1 MALKMDQDFSAKK
14 RIQTWLEG
22 PFDDETK
29 NEIKKLLKENS
40 KELVNAFSDTLT
52 FGTGGIRAKM
62 GIGTNRLNK
71 YTIAIATQ
79 ALSNY
84 ILSQKSK
91 DPSVLIGFDNRQ
103 NSKLFAFEA
112 SKVLAANKIKV
123 YLLKELRPT
132 PIVSFGCR
140 FKNCISAIMITASHN
155 PKEYNGYKVYWKD
168 GGQVLPPH
176 DTGIIAEY
184 NKIDSIE
191 KVKLLDT
198 IEHPLIEFILEEID
212 KAYTKNLF
220 SLELFKNKIENP
232 NLKIVYSNFHGT
244 GITLTPKCLNELGFK
259 DIFIVKEQ
267 EAIDPNFTNAPKPN
281 PEEKESLELGIRYL
295 KEKNADIFI
304 ATDPDADRVGAVI
317 NHENTPYILTGNELS
332 CIMLNYLC
340 KKKSLYSKT
349 AAIKTIVTTELFTRI
364 SEHYDIHS
372 IDVLTGFKY
381 IAEKI
386 HEFEVDNSFE
396 FIFGAEESLGYLI
409 HTFARDKDA
418 ISASLLIAKIA
429 LDAKKENKTL
439 IDLLYDLYQTHG
451 IYREK
456 QASIAFEPTLENFE
470 KMKKLMQRLRENPP
484 KTIANETVAFI
495 DDYKTSETLDL
506 QTQTKTILELP
517 SSDVLRFWLADNSKI
532 VIRPSGTEP
541 KVKIYVGVQELNITD
556 LKNDIKKCDMHLD
569 VLIDAIEL
577 EMKS

>member
-1 MALKMDQDFSAKK
+1 MDQNSSAKK

-29 NEIKKLLKENS
+29 NEIKKLIKENQ
-40 KELVNAFSDTLT
+40 KELFIAFSDTLN

-62 GIGTNRLNK
+62 GVGTNRLNK

-79 ALSNY
+79 ALCNY
-84 ILSQKSK
+84 ILSQNLK
-91 DPSVLIGFDNRQ
+91 DPSVLIGYDNRQ

-112 SKVLAANKIKV
+112 AKVLAANKIKA

-140 FKNCISAIMITASHN
+140 FKNCTSAIMITASHN
-155 PKEYNGYKVYWKD
+155 SKEYNGYKVYWKD

-176 DTGIIAEY
+176 DVGIISEY
-184 NKIDSIE
+184 KKIDSIE
-191 KVKLLDT
+191 KVKIVDT
-198 IEHPLIEFILEEID
+198 IKNPLIEFILEEVD
-212 KAYTKNLF
+212 NAYIKNLF
-220 SLELFKNKIENP
+220 SLGLFKNKIENP
-232 NLKIVYSNFHGT
+232 NLKIIYSNFHGT
-244 GITLTPKCLNELGFK
+244 GIALIPKCLNELGFK

-267 EAIDPNFTNAPKPN
+267 EAIDPNFTNAPRPN
-281 PEEKESLELGIRYL
+281 PEEKKTLAIGIKYL

-317 NHENTPYILTGNELS
+317 NHNNEVFILSGNELS
-332 CIMLNYLC
+332 CIILDYLC
-340 KKKSLYSKT
+340 KSKSLYSKT

-364 SEHYDIHS
+364 CESYDIHS

-381 IAEKI
+381 IAQKI
-386 HEFEVDNSFE
+386 HEWEMDNSFE
-396 FIFGAEESLGYLI
+396 FLFGAEESLGYLI
-409 HTFARDKDA
+409 HAFARDKDA
-418 ISASLLIAKIA
+418 ISAALLIAKIA
-429 LDAKKENKTL
+429 SDAKKENKTL
-439 IDLLYDLYQTHG
+439 IDLLYDLYKKHG

-470 KMKKLMQRLRENPP
+470 KMKNLMEKLRDNPL

-506 QTQTKTILELP
+506 QTKTKTFITLP
-517 SSDVLRFWLADNSKI
+517 SSDVLRFWLSDNSKI

-541 KVKIYVGVQELNITD
+541 KVKIYVEVQELNITD